1 MNKNEKDI
9 IKQQKAIEI
18 IDEFTNNLP
27 ADKIKFDEFS
37 ILEEI
42 TNTKLNYQQI
52 QNIFAKKMSQID
64 ENSIKTVNKII
75 FN

>member
-64 ENSIKTVNKII
+64 ENSIKTVNKI
-75 FN
+75 